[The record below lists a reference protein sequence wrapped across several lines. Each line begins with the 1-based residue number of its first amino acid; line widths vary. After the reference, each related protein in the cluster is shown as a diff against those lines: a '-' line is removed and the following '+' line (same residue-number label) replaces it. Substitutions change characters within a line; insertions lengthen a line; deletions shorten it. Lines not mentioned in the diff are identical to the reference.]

1 MGPNELDDMGALEG
15 VNNQDRPVMGA
26 DPNDSSDQLLATE
39 AADSAARDARG
50 SDQTDEGDETGERA
64 VESLAS
70 YINSQWM
77 LFRNHNEYINI
88 RDRCLAALRAY
99 SGKYNAVKTRQIR
112 EFGGSDV
119 YARITSVKCRGAT
132 ALLRDVFLGAQ
143 RTWGIDATPVP
154 SMPDDIIEEIDKLIG
169 QEMQQLAAAGQPI
182 TPDMLDERK
191 SQLMAAANSAN
202 IKKARVEAKKA
213 EQKLDDLLVEGKF
226 YESLIEFITDL
237 PIMPF
242 ACIKGPVVKR
252 VHDLKWEN
260 GKMVSKEF
268 PRMFWNRVSPMDLY
282 WTPGAVNLEDAAVI
296 EHIKIARK
304 DLNTLIGLPGYNEEE
319 IRECIRDYESGYHDP
334 LLDDATRADLEGRET
349 PGYNVSE
356 LMDALEWHGP
366 IIGRRLL
373 DYGFTEAQVPDKDK
387 DYHVTAWIIGKYT
400 IKVQI
405 NPNANK
411 RHPYFMTS
419 FEKVPG
425 SVVGSCIP
433 EIIEDVQ
440 DIANAAMRS
449 LVNNLSISSGPQVMI
464 NEELLSPTTDPDSL
478 FPWKRW
484 RYIGDP
490 AAASNSIKPVDFF
503 QPNSNAQELLG
514 VFKEMSMLADEVS
527 AIPRYMS
534 GSDNAAGAA
543 RTASGLSMLLN
554 NASKMLKTVA
564 SNIDRDIMNPVLQS
578 LYTKII
584 LVDKTGMFRG
594 DEKIRVRGVEVA
606 TQMEQERMR
615 KLEFLQMTAN
625 PVDLDIIGK
634 KGRAAILREL
644 SGDLGMPPDEVV
656 PTEQEM
662 QQQQAMAM
670 SEPPGGNPNEA
681 APPSGGGGGG
691 AQAPQITAASNSKG
705 SLTEGH
711 NNGFRTMTPKAI
723 SNQVR

>member
-1 MGPNELDDMGALEG
+1 MDELDDMTAVEG
-15 VNNQDRPVMGA
+15 VNNQHQPASLGESPVMGTDA
-26 DPNDSSDQLLATE
+26 TDSSDQLLATE
-39 AADSAARDARG
+39 AADAA
-50 SDQTDEGDETGERA
+50 SEDQGAGNEEA

-77 LFRNHNEYINI
+77 LFRNHSEYINI
-88 RDRCLAALRAY
+88 RDRCLAALMAY
-99 SGKYNAVKTRQIR
+99 GGKYDLNKTRQIK

-143 RTWGIDATPVP
+143 RTWGIDPTPVP
-154 SMPDDIIEEIDKLIG
+154 SLPDDVAEEIDKLIG
-169 QEMQQLAAAGQPI
+169 MEMQQLVASGEPV
-182 TPDMLDERK
+182 TSDMLEQRK
-191 SQLMAAANSAN
+191 LQLMAAALNAN
-202 IKKARVEAKKA
+202 IKKARLEAKKA
-213 EQKLDDLLVEGKF
+213 EQKLDDLLVEGGF
-226 YESLIEFITDL
+226 YEALIEFITDL

-252 VHDLKWEN
+252 VTDLKWEN
-260 GKMVSKEF
+260 GVMVSKEF

-282 WTPGAVNLEDAAVI
+282 WSPGATTLADATVV

-304 DLNTLIGLPGYNEEE
+304 DLNTLIGLPGYNEKE
-319 IRECIRDYESGYHDP
+319 IRACLRDYESGYHDP
-334 LLDDATRADLEGRET
+334 LMDDSRRADVEGREQ

-373 DYGFTEAQVPDKDK
+373 DYGFTAKQIPDKDR
-387 DYHVTAWIIGKYT
+387 DYHVTAWIIGKFT

-433 EIIEDVQ
+433 EIIEDIQ
-440 DIANAAMRS
+440 DIANASIRS
-449 LVNNLSISSGPQVMI
+449 LVNNMSIASGPQVII
-464 NEELLSPTTDPDSL
+464 NDDLISASTDPDSL

-484 RYIGDP
+484 RYNSDP
-490 AAASNSIKPVDFF
+490 AAISNSIKPVDFF
-503 QPNSNAQELLG
+503 QPDSNATELLG
-514 VFKEMSMLADEVS
+514 VFKEMSMLADEIS

-564 SNIDRDIMNPVLQS
+564 SNIDRDIMTPALQQ

-594 DEKIRVRGVEVA
+594 DEKIRVKGVEVA
-606 TQMEQERMR
+606 TQMESERMR
-615 KLEFLQMTAN
+615 KLEFLQMTMN
-625 PVDLDIIGK
+625 PIDMEIIGK
-634 KGRAAILREL
+634 KGRANILREL
-644 SGDLGMPPDEVV
+644 SEDLGMAPDEVV
-656 PTEQEM
+656 PTDVELL
-662 QQQQAMAM
+662 QQQQMGNA
-670 SEPPGGNPNEA
+670 EPPGGASQA
-681 APPSGGGGGG
+681 AQAEGGGG
-691 AQAPQITAASNSKG
+691 AGQAPQTTASDNDKG
-705 SLTEGH
+705 SLTEGM
-711 NNGFRTMTPKAI
+711 NNQFRTRTPKAI
-723 SNQVR
+723 SNSVR